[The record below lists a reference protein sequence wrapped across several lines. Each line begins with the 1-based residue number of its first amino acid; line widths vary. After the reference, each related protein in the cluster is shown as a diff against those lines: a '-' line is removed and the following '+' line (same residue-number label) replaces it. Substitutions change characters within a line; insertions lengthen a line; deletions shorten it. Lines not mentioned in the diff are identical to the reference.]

1 MTIWKKLQI
10 SKYCFLKVLTIH
22 FHFLWHSSWRDSKM
36 LASRGPRKLDGREL
50 MSRQLCTNPPS
61 HGEAM
66 GRKMCMCIAPM
77 FALYG
82 SVPKQGPL
90 QLGSSFLLDGDRT
103 LCIGA
108 FDCCISLKTLPMIN
122 WNERLEEDFETHR
135 HTQIPVKWWQ
145 RKQIVVI
152 TSQPGI

>member
-1 MTIWKKLQI
+1 
-10 SKYCFLKVLTIH
+10 
-22 FHFLWHSSWRDSKM
+22 M
-36 LASRGPRKLDGREL
+36 LAFRGPRKLDGREL

-66 GRKMCMCIAPM
+66 GRKMCIAPM

-108 FDCCISLKTLPMIN
+108 FDCCISL
-122 WNERLEEDFETHR
+122 
-135 HTQIPVKWWQ
+135 
-145 RKQIVVI
+145 
-152 TSQPGI
+152 